1 MLLFLPLNEFMKHRF
16 DLEFCMGS
24 SITPNIRDFLARL
37 DPFDKLPSALVE
49 SLSNSVVVKYLAKD
63 EVIAF
68 SALCTKRYLY
78 IVRTGAIEQRSQDGS
93 LRARLGVDDQFGF
106 TFLGPLQK
114 AEDGY
119 EAQAIEDSLL
129 YLVPHHEL
137 TRICHE
143 HPEFADHFAAQATT
157 RLTTAVKHAVRKE
170 DKGLFFR
177 QIGEVASNNIAIVQQ
192 DEPIKLVA
200 KTMCGEQRSSCAV
213 VMNHDEIVG
222 MVTDRDMTRSVVAAE
237 VDINAPISSVMNS
250 TPILINSEDKV
261 IQAISLML
269 QYNVR
274 CLPVVKEGK
283 VSGLLTT
290 THLVHNHKTQS
301 LFLIEKIKYADSI
314 NALAALKEEK
324 QTIFQALVESGI
336 SSELQGQVMSMIMD
350 AFTRRIIQLTEKTLG
365 PPPCEYAWL
374 VAGSHARNEVHMLS
388 DQDSAIVL
396 SNQATE
402 SDHHY
407 FNYLA
412 MRVCNGLAACGYPL
426 CDGKYM
432 AANKNWCQPVS
443 RWKEYYQKW
452 VLSPEYNKLL
462 SVSVFLEV
470 RAIHGNKEFV
480 DAIHNHMHQCIQKN
494 LRFIPALTRDA
505 IETQPPLGI
514 FNNLVLEKGGENS
527 NTLNIKKY
535 ALNLIIDLARIFSL
549 AAGGSLTGTEERFRY
564 AAQHGTMSQDSCEN
578 IIGAFRFITHVR
590 FRHQLNAILNGN
602 TPDNH
607 IAPEQFSSFERKHLK
622 EAFKIISELQDVAKL
637 RFVKGS

>member
-1 MLLFLPLNEFMKHRF
+1 
-16 DLEFCMGS
+16 MGS
-24 SITPNIRDFLARL
+24 SITPNIRDFLTRL
-37 DPFDKLPSALVE
+37 DPFDKLPLSLVE
-49 SLSNSVVVKYLAKD
+49 SLSNSVVVRYLAKD
-63 EVIAF
+63 EIITF

-78 IVRTGAIEQRSQDGS
+78 IIRTGAIEQRSRDGS
-93 LRARLGVDDQFGF
+93 LRARLGIDDQFGF
-106 TFLGPLQK
+106 TFLDPLEK

-119 EAQAIEDSLL
+119 EAQSIEDSLL

-137 TRICHE
+137 TRICQL
-143 HPEFADHFAAQATT
+143 HPEIADYFASQAAT
-157 RLTTAVKHAVRKE
+157 RLSTAVKHAVRKE

-177 QIGEVASNNIAIVQQ
+177 QISEVASKNIAIV
-192 DEPIKLVA
+192 DYKDSISTVA
-200 KTMCGEQRSSCAV
+200 KIMCGDQRSSCAV
-213 VMNHDEIVG
+213 VMQEQDVVG
-222 MVTDRDMTRSVVAAE
+222 MVTDRDMTKSVVAQE
-237 VDINAPISSVMNS
+237 ISTDLPISTVMN
-250 TPILINSEDKV
+250 TKPILVNSEDKV

-283 VSGLLTT
+283 VSALLTT

-314 NALAALKEEK
+314 NNLSALKEEK

-336 SSELQGQVMSMIMD
+336 SAEIQGQVMSMIMD
-350 AFTRRIIQLTEKTLG
+350 AFTRRIIQLTEKSLG
-365 PPPCEYAWL
+365 VPPCDYAWL

-396 SNQATE
+396 SDDVKE
-402 SDHHY
+402 DDYHY

-412 MRVCNGLAACGYPL
+412 MKVCNGLAACGYPL

-432 AANKNWCQPVS
+432 AANKKWCQPIS
-443 RWKEYYQKW
+443 RWKEYYHKW

-470 RAIHGNKEFV
+470 RAIHGNADFV
-480 DAIHNHMHQCIQKN
+480 DTVQEHMHQCIQKN
-494 LRFIPALTRDA
+494 PRFIPALTRDA

-514 FNNLVLEKGGENS
+514 FNSLVLEKGGKNS

-549 AAGGSLTGTEERFRY
+549 TAGGSITGTEERFRY
-564 AAQHGTMSQDSCEN
+564 AAEHGTMSQDACEN

-590 FRHQLNAILNGN
+590 FRHQLNAILNSKS
-602 TPDNH
+602 PDNH
-607 IAPEQFSSFERKHLK
+607 IAPDQFSSFERKHLK

>member
-1 MLLFLPLNEFMKHRF
+1 
-16 DLEFCMGS
+16 MGS